1 MVKKSILQI
10 LNGFRIVAFWIFV
23 ALLVVSI
30 VEAVREMQVE
40 VTVEDAVLGDKINEY
55 AGIQEFNC
63 VCNGTNITVRDTEG
77 RKTGDAVQ
85 LIFRDGQYYSLV
97 STMFPDNG
105 VKLWN
110 RVSYRFT
117 MATGGNLLFTLI
129 AYIVFFIPTFKSRKE
144 FRLEYPRLFW
154 VTHIFGAISVVLF
167 YIYCFWF
174 EFLNL
179 IAYAVIF
186 GIIWI
191 FRVIVHNVL
200 LAKNK
205 SVGTDLGVSGVR
217 SR

>member
-55 AGIQEFNC
+55 AGIQEFGC
-63 VCNGTNITVRDTEG
+63 ICNGERIIVHDTEG

-85 LIFRDGQYYSLV
+85 LIFRDGEYYSLV
-97 STMFPDNG
+97 SRKFPDNG

-117 MATGGNLLFTLI
+117 MATGGNLPFTLI
-129 AYIVFFIPTFKSRKE
+129 AYIVFLIATIKTRKE
-144 FRLEYPRLFW
+144 FRQEYPKLFI
-154 VTHIFGAISVVLF
+154 VTHIFGAVSVVLF
-167 YIYCFWF
+167 YIYCFWLD
-174 EFLNL
+174 FLNL
-179 IAYAVIF
+179 IAFGVIF
-186 GIIWI
+186 GVIWI
-191 FRVIVHNVL
+191 VRVIVKT
-200 LAKNK
+200 AGK
-205 SVGTDLGVSGVR
+205 
-217 SR
+217 

>member
-10 LNGFRIVAFWIFV
+10 LNGFRIVALWIFV

-55 AGIQEFNC
+55 ASIQEFNC

-117 MATGGNLLFTLI
+117 MATGGNLLFTFI

-144 FRLEYPRLFW
+144 FRLEYPKLFIF
-154 VTHIFGAISVVLF
+154 THIFGAVSVVLF

-179 IAYAVIF
+179 IAFGVIF
-186 GIIWI
+186 GVIWI
-191 FRVIVHNVL
+191 VRVIVKT
-200 LAKNK
+200 AGK
-205 SVGTDLGVSGVR
+205 
-217 SR
+217 

>member
-1 MVKKSILQI
+1 MYICRIMVKKCILQI

-23 ALLVVSI
+23 SLLVVSV

-40 VTVEDAVLGDKINEY
+40 VTVEDAVLGDKVNEY
-55 AGIQEFNC
+55 AGIQEFSC
-63 VCNGTNITVRDTEG
+63 ICNGERIIVHDTEG

-85 LIFRDGQYYSLV
+85 LIFRDGKYYSLV

-154 VTHIFGAISVVLF
+154 ITHIFGLVSAVLF

-174 EFLNL
+174 DFINL
-179 IAYAVIF
+179 IFYAVIF
-186 GIIWI
+186 GVIWI
-191 FRVIVHNVL
+191 VRVIVHNVL

-205 SVGTDLGVSGVR
+205 SVGTNL
-217 SR
+217 